1 MNIQIHDA
9 TGSSPYELVFGQR
22 PRAVIFTSG
31 KSSGP
36 LLEEDLEADGIIFK
50 GFQENEDDEKQ
61 LTAGECEEDDCTL
74 KRARGQSGEGVVEGE
89 GDDCTPKRT
98 RGEGVVEG
106 EGDDRIPKRARG
118 QSEEM
123 MEGQEE
129 GCVGKRARV
138 ESNEIEGDG
147 GDTRSESL
155 ASTQKH
161 LKVSSLCISFT
172 SR

>member
-1 MNIQIHDA
+1 M
-9 TGSSPYELVFGQR
+9 LVFGQR

-61 LTAGECEEDDCTL
+61 L
-74 KRARGQSGEGVVEGE
+74 
-89 GDDCTPKRT
+89 
-98 RGEGVVEG
+98 
-106 EGDDRIPKRARG
+106 
-118 QSEEM
+118 
-123 MEGQEE
+123 
-129 GCVGKRARV
+129 
-138 ESNEIEGDG
+138 EGDG

-161 LKVSSLCISFT
+161 LKLSSLSISFILF
-172 SR
+172 